1 MPFTKHNFVNIDQTY
16 PDIFVRIYP
25 FFNNTLLTILKYF
38 KISKHKSELMSDLLH
53 DYQQW
58 KNLSSGLP
66 CTKRLFDYQPLLG
79 YFYLFG
85 VISLIYL
92 YLLVRTVF
100 ESQLVRNLWESACK
114 ELVELFFFSKVWYP
128 GRLSL
133 FYKTGSIFKY
143 CVRSRTNGSQKNQ
156 PTLITTFFKE
166 FHVTRQFTNK
176 SPQLKQGKCHTVA
189 LPFTSNS
196 ILRQKKNYGNSSISP
211 CKI

>member
-1 MPFTKHNFVNIDQTY
+1 MDDRLFTYISKLKKKNTLDQICPLPTQLCEHW
-16 PDIFVRIYP
+16 PDISWY
-25 FFNNTLLTILKYF
+25 FFIIVHFLTTYYSRSLKYF
-38 KISKHKSELMSDLLH
+38 KISKYKTRLMSDLLH

-66 CTKRLFDYQPLLG
+66 CSKRLFDYQPLLG

-100 ESQLVRNLWESACK
+100 ESQLVRNWWESACK
-114 ELVELFFFSKVWYP
+114 ELVELLFFFSKVWYP

-133 FYKTGSIFKY
+133 FYTTGSIFKY
-143 CVRSRTNGSQKNQ
+143 CVRSRTNGSHKNQ

-166 FHVTRQFTNK
+166 FHVTRQFTN
-176 SPQLKQGKCHTVA
+176 
-189 LPFTSNS
+189 
-196 ILRQKKNYGNSSISP
+196 
-211 CKI
+211 